1 MEDPTVSSDDAGV
14 EEGTSHSNKSLAK
27 PGGPPSSSS
36 RRRRTYLT
44 AAAVG
49 LVLIVGI
56 VVVLSLSLTGAF
68 DESPSPATSAS
79 PPKSE
84 SSSSSNSTTNLN
96 SSSGSNNASNV
107 VVGDDSNETF
117 PNTTSS
123 APISNTTSTQPDGE
137 DSEPSNGNTTS
148 GSATNNGDSGEGEG
162 GEGSTTEKEP
172 LTAPG
177 GARYPTDPNEYW
189 DVVWVDDG
197 EFITALTFDNGET
210 VFIRWPECVG
220 MEGPECETLIR
231 STNPYVTEVFLMGPD
246 DFTDASFQNDRV
258 NVWLDADGVLV
269 RDVPYIG

>member
-1 MEDPTVSSDDAGV
+1 
-14 EEGTSHSNKSLAK
+14 
-27 PGGPPSSSS
+27 
-36 RRRRTYLT
+36 
-44 AAAVG
+44 
-49 LVLIVGI
+49 LIVGI
-56 VVVLSLSLTGAF
+56 IVVLSLSLTGAF
-68 DESPSPATSAS
+68 DKSPSPATSAS
-79 PPKSE
+79 QPESGSH
-84 SSSSSNSTTNLN
+84 SSSNNSTTNLN

-107 VVGDDSNETF
+107 VVVDDSNETF

-123 APISNTTSTQPDGE
+123 APISNTNSTQPDGE

-148 GSATNNGDSGEGEG
+148 DNATNNGAPGEGD
-162 GEGSTTEKEP
+162 GSTTEKEP

-189 DVVWVDDG
+189 DVVWIEDF

-231 STNPYVTEVFLMGPD
+231 STNPYVTEVFLVGPD

-258 NVWLDADGVLV
+258 NVWLDAAGVLV